1 MSGQSQGVQTV
12 YTVFSVVD
20 ALDRDG
26 GTTAQAV
33 ADELDI
39 SISNAY
45 DHLATLRELDY
56 VIKNGEQYKLGLKFL
71 KHGIRAKREL
81 SISDPVESA
90 LETLTEETGEIAWFV
105 VEEHGQAVYVEK
117 ALGQNAIQP
126 YGRIGKRV
134 DLHDIAAGKAL
145 LSELSKTR
153 VYEIVDEH
161 GLTRHT
167 KNTITS
173 LECLFDE
180 LEKTQERG
188 YALNKNETM
197 PGFRAVACP
206 VIPEQDLQGAI
217 VVSGPKARFE
227 GDRFREEI
235 LRIVSRVSNELE
247 LEILSQNNR

>member
-1 MSGQSQGVQTV
+1 MSGQNQGVQTV
-12 YTVFSVVD
+12 HTVFSVVNI
-20 ALDRDG
+20 LDRG
-26 GTTAQAV
+26 GGATAQTV

-56 VIKNGEQYKLGLKFL
+56 VVKNGEQYKLGLKFL
-71 KHGIRAKREL
+71 KHGVRAKREL
-81 SISDPVESA
+81 GISDPVESA
-90 LETLTEETGEIAWFV
+90 LKTLSEETGEIAWFV
-105 VEEHGQAVYVEK
+105 VEEHGQAVYVDK
-117 ALGQNAIQP
+117 ALGKNAIQP

-134 DLHDIAAGKAL
+134 DLHDIAAGKAI

-153 VYEIVDEH
+153 VCKIVDEH

-167 KNTITS
+167 ENTITS
-173 LECLFDE
+173 LERLFDE
-180 LEKTQERG
+180 LERTQERG

-197 PGFRAVACP
+197 HGFRAVASP
-206 VIPEQDLQGAI
+206 VVPEQKLQGAI

-227 GDRFREEI
+227 DEHFREE
-235 LRIVSRVSNELE
+235 LPRIVSRVSNELE